1 MAGWVTVCKKELA
14 DHLGSKRYIVLFA
27 LIMILSTLSAYQG
40 AEFIKNN
47 PTASFIAIFSG
58 AQAGFSFTS
67 LMVFFG
73 PIIGL
78 ALGFDAINKERTS
91 GSLSVLLSQPIFRDS
106 VLNGKFLAGVAA
118 LSLLAGS
125 TIGIM
130 CGVAIP
136 LLGFGPALEEISR
149 IVLFTLL
156 TVLYLAFWLA
166 LGLLYSTVTKK
177 TTTSI
182 LMSIAT
188 WLLFSI
194 VITIVASLVANA
206 IAPVQMP
213 EGFAFTPGTT
223 PGNQTQPGGFNQT
236 QTEQYQRL
244 LQERSAIQATIQ
256 RISPAYLYN
265 EASSSIL
272 GITGSTFGFIQIGG
286 GRTPFRPLELSQ
298 GLLASWPQ
306 ITAIAV
312 GLIMCFAASYM
323 LFLRQEIRSGG

>member
-1 MAGWVTVCKKELA
+1 MAGTITVCQKELA

-27 LIMILSTLSAYQG
+27 LILVLSTLSAYQG
-40 AEFIKNN
+40 TGYIRDN
-47 PTASFIAIFSG
+47 PNASFIGIFSG
-58 AQAGFSFTS
+58 AQFGFSFTY

-106 VLNGKFLAGVAA
+106 VINGKFLAGTAA
-118 LSLLAGS
+118 LSLLTVS

-136 LLGFGPALEEISR
+136 LLGFGPSLEDVSR

-156 TVLYLAFWLA
+156 TILYLALWMA

-177 TTTSI
+177 TATSV
-182 LMSIAT
+182 LMSVST
-188 WLLFSI
+188 WLFFSI
-194 VITIVASLVANA
+194 VITIVASLVANT
-206 IAPVQMP
+206 IAPFQVPTMP
-213 EGFAFTPGTT
+213 QGGFTPG
-223 PGNQTQPGGFNQT
+223 GGGFNRTRIEQSQEYMELVQT
-236 QTEQYQRL
+236 RFTIQT
-244 LQERSAIQATIQ
+244 AIQ

-272 GITGSTFGFIQIGG
+272 GITGGGFGFIGGVG
-286 GRTPFRPLELSQ
+286 GRTPFRTLELTQ
-298 GLLASWPQ
+298 GLMATWPQ
-306 ITAIAV
+306 ITALAV
-312 GLIMCFAASYM
+312 GMIVCFAASYM
-323 LFLRQEIRSGG
+323 MFLRLEIRAGG